1 MSKGKKTRDGGS
13 DDDDDSDDRE
23 HDRKRKG
30 DSKSKVKQTPAI
42 NLRKFIAGRHIALD
56 QGHPG
61 IVTGPVKPR

>member
-30 DSKSKVKQTPAI
+30 DSKSKVKQAPAI
-42 NLRKFIAGRHIALD
+42 NLRKFIAGRHVALD
-56 QGHPG
+56 
-61 IVTGPVKPR
+61 